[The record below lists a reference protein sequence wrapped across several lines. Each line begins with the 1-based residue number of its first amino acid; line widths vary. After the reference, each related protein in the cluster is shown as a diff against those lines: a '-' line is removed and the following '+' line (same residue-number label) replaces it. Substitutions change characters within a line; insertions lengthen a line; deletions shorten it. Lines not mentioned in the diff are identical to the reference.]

1 MDPIRIG
8 TRRSML
14 AMAQS
19 QWVAEAIH
27 AACGVPTELAP
38 IVTRGDRAKGALTE
52 LGGKGLFTEELESA
66 LRKGE
71 IHLAVHSAKDLPVVM
86 SDDLVIAAVPK
97 RVDARDAVI
106 ARLGLP
112 LEQLPHGSSV
122 GTGSLRRGAQILG
135 LRGDLRIVP
144 IRGNIDTRVRKVL
157 QKQGGLDAV
166 ILAMAGLERAG
177 LLDRCRG
184 LVRPLEFSQ
193 CIPAAGQGVLVV
205 QAAARMQ
212 EVVAHLAAIED
223 APSRQALLAER
234 AVLAGLGA
242 DCRSCVAVHV
252 FPREGQWRAL
262 GMVAQPDGTGM
273 VRCERTAPSAAEAGA
288 LLSEELRKA
297 AAGRA

>member
-19 QWVAEAIH
+19 QWVAEAIQ
-27 AACGVPTELAP
+27 AACGAPTELVP

-66 LRKGE
+66 LRTGE

-106 ARLGLP
+106 TRLGLP
-112 LEQLPHGSSV
+112 LEELLRGSSV
-122 GTGSLRRGAQILG
+122 GTGSLRRGAQILS

-157 QKQGGLDAV
+157 DKQGGLDAV
-166 ILAMAGLERAG
+166 ILAMAGLERSG
-177 LLDRCRG
+177 LLDRYRG
-184 LVRPLEFSQ
+184 HVRPLEFSQ

-234 AVLAGLGA
+234 AVLAALGA

-252 FPREGQWRAL
+252 FPWEGQWRGL

-288 LLSEELRKA
+288 LLSKDLRKA
-297 AAGRA
+297 AGRA